1 MIFCS
6 LKAPGLINPW
16 RLGKF
21 RLFALAAGFL
31 MVHAFPYNIITV
43 MTLLTA
49 MDGAG
54 APLIAVF
61 VGAFV
66 TVVAWVVSVNNLY
79 GEKNFRF
86 TRSQ

>member
-1 MIFCS
+1 
-6 LKAPGLINPW
+6 
-16 RLGKF
+16 
-21 RLFALAAGFL
+21 
-31 MVHAFPYNIITV
+31 